1 MAFSLVLLLKLH
13 IARET
18 DMLTEKQT
26 IIVTTPEELLPLIT
40 EAVRAAGCGQPS
52 NIPDNYHKRL
62 LAPKD
67 VEREFGIH
75 QKIYELWQACLL

>member
-67 VEREFGIH
+67 VDREFGIH
-75 QKIYELWQACLL
+75 QNSLA

>member
-52 NIPDNYHKRL
+52 NIPDN
-62 LAPKD
+62 
-67 VEREFGIH
+67 
-75 QKIYELWQACLL
+75 